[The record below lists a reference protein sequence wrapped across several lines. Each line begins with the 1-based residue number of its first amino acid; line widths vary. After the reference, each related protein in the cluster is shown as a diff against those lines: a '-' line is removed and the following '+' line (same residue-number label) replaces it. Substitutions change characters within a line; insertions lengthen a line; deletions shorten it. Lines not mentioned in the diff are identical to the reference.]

1 MNHYLQL
8 AAAAAV
14 VVVVFVAR
22 GLVSISSLVG
32 FLNSHW
38 KYSAA
43 AAAAVLLFAFAAQLL
58 AAAAV
63 AVTGLAQCTGSRDLT
78 RQSVALSPDLFV
90 QLAVV
95 VAVVV
100 VVAAAVVAAQV
111 FLNT

>member
-1 MNHYLQL
+1 ML

-14 VVVVFVAR
+14 FVAR
-22 GLVSISSLVG
+22 ALVSISSLVG

-38 KYSAA
+38 KYSA

>member
-1 MNHYLQL
+1 M
-8 AAAAAV
+8 
-14 VVVVFVAR
+14 
-22 GLVSISSLVG
+22 SISSLVG

-38 KYSAA
+38 KRSVA

-58 AAAAV
+58 AAAAAV
-63 AVTGLAQCTGSRDLT
+63 AVTGPAQCTGSRDLT

-95 VAVVV
+95 VVVVAV
-100 VVAAAVVAAQV
+100 VVAAAAAVAAQV

>member
-1 MNHYLQL
+1 M
-8 AAAAAV
+8 
-14 VVVVFVAR
+14 
-22 GLVSISSLVG
+22 SISSLVG

-38 KYSAA
+38 KCSAA

-78 RQSVALSPDLFV
+78 RQSVALSPDLLV
-90 QLAVV
+90 QLVQPAAVV
-95 VAVVV
+95 VVVVV
-100 VVAAAVVAAQV
+100 VVAAAAAAQV